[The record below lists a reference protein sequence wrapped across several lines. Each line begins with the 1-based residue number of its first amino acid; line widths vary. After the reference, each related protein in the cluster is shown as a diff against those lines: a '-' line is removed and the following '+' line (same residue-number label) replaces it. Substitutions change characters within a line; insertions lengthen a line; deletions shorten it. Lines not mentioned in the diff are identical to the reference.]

1 MRMWLLHPHHASAAV
16 RGLLYSNSL
25 CQIYAYSKFLIQ
37 SNRDITPHSSS
48 EMNFS
53 FKIKLNTNQQCCTL
67 HLSILI
73 NGTFQQLTYQRIS
86 KTSSKNRNFTLPA
99 GARRL
104 SEVGI
109 PGCAPGKLVANA
121 FRPLLS
127 SLGE

>member
-1 MRMWLLHPHHASAAV
+1 
-16 RGLLYSNSL
+16 
-25 CQIYAYSKFLIQ
+25 
-37 SNRDITPHSSS
+37 
-48 EMNFS
+48 MNLS
-53 FKIKLNTNQQCCTL
+53 FKVKLNTNQQCGAL

-73 NGTFQQLTYQRIS
+73 NGALQQLTYQRIS
-86 KTSSKNRNFTLPA
+86 KTCLSKNMKVKLPA

-109 PGCAPGKLVANA
+109 PGCAPGKFVANA

>member
-1 MRMWLLHPHHASAAV
+1 MLLIRPDHASAAV

-25 CQIYAYSKFLIQ
+25 CQIYAYSNFLIQ

-73 NGTFQQLTYQRIS
+73 NGTLQQLTYQRIS
-86 KTSSKNRNFTLPA
+86 KTCSSKNRNFTLPA

-109 PGCAPGKLVANA
+109 PGCEPGKFVANA
-121 FRPLLS
+121 FGPLLS